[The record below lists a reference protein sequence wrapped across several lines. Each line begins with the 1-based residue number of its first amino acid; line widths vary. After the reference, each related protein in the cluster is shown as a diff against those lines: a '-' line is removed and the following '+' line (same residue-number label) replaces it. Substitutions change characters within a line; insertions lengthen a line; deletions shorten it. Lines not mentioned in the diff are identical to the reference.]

1 MYQPTPQMQS
11 PHCCKTL
18 DLSNWCISPLTLE
31 AIFLIMLTGETP
43 LELGTSQMLPGMQP
57 IIQIMMLYW
66 WLLKRGDKVWSF
78 EFAFNFLLRSEGPFL
93 KPQKED
99 TLKDIPERSKKAE
112 EASATATKPA
122 VKTTRR
128 TSSKTA
134 VKRTRGTSSDEIRI
148 APKESK
154 KETPTRKRKASSA
167 R

>member
-1 MYQPTPQMQS
+1 M
-11 PHCCKTL
+11 
-18 DLSNWCISPLTLE
+18 
-31 AIFLIMLTGETP
+31 
-43 LELGTSQMLPGMQP
+43 
-57 IIQIMMLYW
+57 
-66 WLLKRGDKVWSF
+66 
-78 EFAFNFLLRSEGPFL
+78 

-99 TLKDIPERSKKAE
+99 TLKDIPERSKKDE

-122 VKTTRR
+122 VKTTRS

-148 APKESK
+148 ASKESK